1 MHVVIF
7 FTYDYSLKIWSDSG
21 ILNRELIYYK
31 ELLSKNTDLEITF
44 VTYGDNSDLDHTVN
58 LDRVNIIPIYSI
70 INKNKFKIINY
81 IKSFS
86 IPFLLKKRIKDVD
99 VIKQYQLQGAW
110 VSIVYKYLIKRPLVV
125 RTGYDMYSF
134 SIRENKK
141 AIKKYLYRSLT
152 SLSLKISDLYTVSSK
167 SDLNFLIKNF
177 KFDVSK
183 LKIRPNWVIEIGT
196 YPVEERPM
204 NKILSIGRLEKQKN
218 FYELIY
224 SFIDSSFE
232 IDIYGEG
239 SEKEKLKILVKENN
253 VNVNFKGMIEYS
265 NLQKIYKNYA
275 FYVSASKYEGNPKTI
290 LEAQNSGCIVIVLD
304 EKNSKDIIESN
315 IDGIIVNSVK
325 EIKQEIKSLV
335 SNHEKMKKLSKNAV
349 HRVKENNKLELLIDL
364 DLKDF
369 DYLASV

>member
-31 ELLSKNTDLEITF
+31 KLLSKNTDLEITF

-110 VSIVYKYLIKRPLVV
+110 ISIVYKYLIKRPLVV

-134 SIRENKK
+134 SIIENKK

-177 KFDVSK
+177 KFDESK

-239 SEKEKLKILVKENN
+239 SEKEKLQILVKENN
-253 VNVNFKGMIEYS
+253 VNVNFKGMIEYN

-315 IDGIIVNSVK
+315 VDGIIVNSVK

-335 SNHEKMKKLSKNAV
+335 SNNEKMKKLSKNAV

>member
-177 KFDVSK
+177 KFDESK

-196 YPVEERPM
+196 FPVEERPM

-239 SEKEKLKILVKENN
+239 SEKEKLQILVKENN

-304 EKNSKDIIESN
+304 EENSKDIIDTN
-315 IDGIIVNSVK
+315 IDGIIVNDVEEIKK
-325 EIKQEIKSLV
+325 EIKKLV
-335 SNHEKMKKLSKNAV
+335 SNHEMMKKLSKNAV
-349 HRVKENNKLELLIDL
+349 QRVKENNELELLIDL

>member
-44 VTYGDNSDLDHTVN
+44 VTYGDNSDLDHTIN

-177 KFDVSK
+177 KFDESK

-196 YPVEERPM
+196 YPVE
-204 NKILSIGRLEKQKN
+204 
-218 FYELIY
+218 
-224 SFIDSSFE
+224 D
-232 IDIYGEG
+232 
-239 SEKEKLKILVKENN
+239 
-253 VNVNFKGMIEYS
+253 
-265 NLQKIYKNYA
+265 
-275 FYVSASKYEGNPKTI
+275 
-290 LEAQNSGCIVIVLD
+290 D
-304 EKNSKDIIESN
+304 E
-315 IDGIIVNSVK
+315 
-325 EIKQEIKSLV
+325 
-335 SNHEKMKKLSKNAV
+335 
-349 HRVKENNKLELLIDL
+349 
-364 DLKDF
+364 
-369 DYLASV
+369 